1 MEIKDIISIA
11 LSVISVVITILLF
24 YIQKPENITPLTII
38 LSVTIISFSVIGF
51 LIIYIWSKWRDLVKK
66 VIENKKEMNE
76 INKSLK
82 PDEFYNNMEVR
93 LRVLEKLSEKKGKK
107 AQTGID
113 PRIIY
118 WILLLILL
126 ILLLKSIG
134 LF

>member
-1 MEIKDIISIA
+1 
-11 LSVISVVITILLF
+11 
-24 YIQKPENITPLTII
+24 
-38 LSVTIISFSVIGF
+38 
-51 LIIYIWSKWRDLVKK
+51 
-66 VIENKKEMNE
+66 MNE